1 MLINKTIYTKIYIH
15 VKYLEKKISFDYSSI
30 LYNQKNHNLQKTIH
44 VIKIKN
50 VKFPYKSYCIFIYM
64 LGYQQIRQ

>member
-30 LYNQKNHNLQKTIH
+30 LYNQK
-44 VIKIKN
+44 
-50 VKFPYKSYCIFIYM
+50 KSQFTKDNTCD
-64 LGYQQIRQ
+64 QNKKCKVSV